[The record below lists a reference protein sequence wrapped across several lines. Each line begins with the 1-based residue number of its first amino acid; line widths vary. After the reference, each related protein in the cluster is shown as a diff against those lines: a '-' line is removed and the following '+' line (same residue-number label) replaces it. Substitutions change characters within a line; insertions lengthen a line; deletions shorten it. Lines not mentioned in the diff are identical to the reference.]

1 MTVERIIELDSL
13 INSLLKVFKL
23 ELTLILVTEEDSL

>member
-13 INSLLKVFKL
+13 INSLLKVFEL